1 MESFGE
7 ILIVFFVCVLLPLG
21 IIFLVYYYRTRA
33 LKFKTEL
40 LMEALKEGKDV
51 DLSSLE
57 ESKNYRPRSLT
68 MALQRRL
75 HSAIILLFLGASF
88 LILSFLPDVLTEEP
102 QILSTPGVILLGLG
116 IAQLI
121 SWLISRKM
129 LAKELE
135 AERKK
140 ALEA

>member
-33 LKFKTEL
+33 LKLKTEL